1 MSRKVIIFGIAT
13 FLSVATAHAEP
24 ASPAQHAP
32 GKWRHETRPVG
43 TRTTVDVFHREPYAL
58 TGNVDEPS
66 ERTTGGKWEHRLG
79 LRGPMDVYVR

>member
-1 MSRKVIIFGIAT
+1 MSGKMIVFGIAT
-13 FLSVATAHAEP
+13 FLTMATAHAEP

-58 TGNVDEPS
+58 TGNVDEPA
-66 ERTTGGKWEHRLG
+66 ETTTAGRWEHRLG
-79 LRGPMDVYVR
+79 PRGPIDVYRR